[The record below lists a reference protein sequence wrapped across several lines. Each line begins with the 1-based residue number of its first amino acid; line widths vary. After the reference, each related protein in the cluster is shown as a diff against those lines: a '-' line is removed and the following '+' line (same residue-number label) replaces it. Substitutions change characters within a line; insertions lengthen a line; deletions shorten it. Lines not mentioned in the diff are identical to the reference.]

1 MCRGLRDRWVCEV
14 CVGGVG
20 GREKSSFRVR
30 GSSKQ
35 EGGGARVS
43 GVLLAENVAIGGWV
57 RVHYRSLSAE
67 A

>member
-1 MCRGLRDRWVCEV
+1 MTAGCARYVQVGW
-14 CVGGVG
+14 VGGKRAHFASG
-20 GREKSSFRVR
+20 VR
-30 GSSKQ
+30 RKQ